1 MASDELAAPSQ
12 ADGDGAASGDGA
24 VSGDRGRALALVSRA
39 LVRLYKEQ
47 FGRGPETAHSYFA
60 GPDTLICLLFDSLT
74 PVERSMR
81 EMDQRQRLRDIRM
94 MFQYATED
102 KFRAAVEEA
111 TGRKVKAFMSGIDVD
126 EDISCE
132 VFTLEPAPRNVET
145 ANTPHDPPS

>member
-1 MASDELAAPSQ
+1 MANDELTAPAEAA
-12 ADGDGAASGDGA
+12 GDGAPIDA
-24 VSGDRGRALALVSRA
+24 RGRVLALVSRA

-60 GPDTLICLLFDSLT
+60 GPDTLICMLWDSLT
-74 PVERSMR
+74 PVERSMLQ
-81 EMDQRQRLRDIRM
+81 MDERQRLRDIRM

-111 TGRKVKAFMSGIDVD
+111 TGRKVRAFMSGIDVD

-132 VFTLEPAPRNVET
+132 VFVLEPTPR
-145 ANTPHDPPS
+145 P